1 MFLWWTVLCCG
12 QAVDEPGRCLE
23 RPRDRSAAVSVSA
36 FREQGALMRKIHA
49 RLLLTI
55 GLWAFLAPLI
65 IILGV
70 LDLLTAGGSRSW
82 LLSEPNRF

>member
-1 MFLWWTVLCCG
+1 
-12 QAVDEPGRCLE
+12 
-23 RPRDRSAAVSVSA
+23 
-36 FREQGALMRKIHA
+36 MRKIHA